1 MSDPLGRPNGMS
13 NTTWQSLQT
22 LLQRSSS
29 SHPAGPLMPL
39 LDLKHKINVYYPDPL
54 ILQPGEKVL
63 EEEGDY
69 SHLFNPLEPL
79 VEDEMIE
86 AHAGRTALPEFSSI
100 YPAEAVAMGTESLTF
115 QNQAISIVQSIQ
127 LMQRFT
133 GRFDILAI
141 RERYYADRQHAVG
154 DSSRPGIDWL
164 LDLDELIHGS
174 SRCAIAHRLRMR
186 ATYYRRYS
194 WHDEGYA
201 EALAETK
208 QDLELKYK
216 FPPTRHPEYETV
228 LLARGEMAIVDNH
241 NIPEA
246 YHRCPVCFED
256 FDETHAAVS
265 VPCGNPRHF
274 ARREC
279 LLDQIHYQGTDQA
292 RCGPCNVFFFP
303 NKSDRDYLKY
313 GLLEGAYI
321 NDSRFAEWENMQRSC
336 SDLDR
341 YLTTSSTVV
350 TDAFGTGKI
359 CDRSITINYPDMIA
373 QIWLRMVD
381 LDSTIPE
388 IPRRRAINTPDFRYV
403 ARMFMSGIFA
413 LTGRTMTNKQLFEYL
428 KAHINQGLIWR
439 CGRVAGPQ
447 LLGEERYAQ
456 LTHAPV
462 TIPWKVKND
471 LQIYRDG
478 LEEFVDRSLDRAL
491 NFIRLRYC
499 CCGPAPNLTWSSAD
513 LQHASFHWHGGRLFW
528 DPRHFKRLSPIRR
541 GHGVNNFYKVYNT
554 VPSPGAI
561 HKPSDWKKK
570 TPWRRSH

>member
-1 MSDPLGRPNGMS
+1 
-13 NTTWQSLQT
+13 
-22 LLQRSSS
+22 
-29 SHPAGPLMPL
+29 
-39 LDLKHKINVYYPDPL
+39 
-54 ILQPGEKVL
+54 
-63 EEEGDY
+63 
-69 SHLFNPLEPL
+69 
-79 VEDEMIE
+79 
-86 AHAGRTALPEFSSI
+86 
-100 YPAEAVAMGTESLTF
+100 
-115 QNQAISIVQSIQ
+115 
-127 LMQRFT
+127 
-133 GRFDILAI
+133 
-141 RERYYADRQHAVG
+141 
-154 DSSRPGIDWL
+154 
-164 LDLDELIHGS
+164 
-174 SRCAIAHRLRMR
+174 MR

-246 YHRCPVCFED
+246 YHRCPVCLED

-274 ARREC
+274 ACREC

-303 NKSDRDYLKY
+303 NKSGRDYLKY

-381 LDSTIPE
+381 LDSTIPA

-403 ARMFMSGIFA
+403 ARMFMSGIFT

-447 LLGEERYAQ
+447 FLGEERYEQ

-462 TIPWKVKND
+462 TIAWKVKND

-478 LEEFVDRSLDRAL
+478 LEEFVDRSLHRTL

-528 DPRHFKRLSPIRR
+528 DPRHFKRLLPIRR
-541 GHGVNNFYKVYNT
+541 EHGVNNFYKVYNT